1 MVFDRAL
8 PFQQQMIKQFQFD
21 GRKFFACYDTDEL
34 IGFE

>member
-1 MVFDRAL
+1 
-8 PFQQQMIKQFQFD
+8 MIKQFQFD